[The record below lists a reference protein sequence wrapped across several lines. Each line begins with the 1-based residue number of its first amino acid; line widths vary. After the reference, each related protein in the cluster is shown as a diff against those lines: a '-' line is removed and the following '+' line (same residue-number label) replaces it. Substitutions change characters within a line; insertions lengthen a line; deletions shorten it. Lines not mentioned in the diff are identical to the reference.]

1 MQIGLSLNDLDL
13 LDIGMVLDMFVE
25 NSNDYYRPQ
34 DDPDYVKNATAE
46 DVARF

>member
-34 DDPDYVKNATAE
+34 DDHDYVKNATAE